1 MRNVET
7 MMATLAG
14 HRRRW
19 EALVR
24 SARGAHGPTQDG
36 DAAYDHLMEVHKF
49 GSNPGALRMFK
60 YVPAQPEPAL
70 VVVLH
75 SCTQTA
81 GHYDLGAGWSTLA
94 DRYGFTLLLPQQQAS
109 NNPNLCFNW
118 FLPDHMERGKG
129 EALSIRQMV

>member
-1 MRNVET
+1 

-19 EALVR
+19 EALVQAR
-24 SARGAHGPTQDG
+24 RGADKSALESDPDFNRLT
-36 DAAYDHLMEVHKF
+36 EVVGF

-75 SCTQTA
+75 GCTQTA
-81 GHYDLGAGWSTLA
+81 ASYDLGAGWSTLA
-94 DRYGFTLLLPQQQAS
+94 DRYGFVLLLPQQQAA
-109 NNPNLCFNW
+109 NNPNT
-118 FLPDHMERGKG
+118 
-129 EALSIRQMV
+129 

>member
-1 MRNVET
+1 MPSFEKERTLRNVET

-36 DAAYDHLMEVHKF
+36 DPAYDHLMEVHKF

-70 VVVLH
+70 VVVV
-75 SCTQTA
+75 
-81 GHYDLGAGWSTLA
+81 
-94 DRYGFTLLLPQQQAS
+94 
-109 NNPNLCFNW
+109 
-118 FLPDHMERGKG
+118 RGT
-129 EALSIRQMV
+129 